1 MNEATANFIGKDGFN
16 WWVGQVENSGGGTK
30 EDPEDKDET
39 NKVKVRIVG
48 YHNPS
53 RKELP
58 TKELPWSMVMMPNMY
73 PQRSGIGTV
82 HQLQINGWVVG
93 FFMDGAAAQVPIVLG
108 SVGDENPKGRYKTSE
123 KEGEEEFFPKLV
135 AADYIPNVHAGQGT
149 GTPGSGSNVKVDSK
163 TGNQVPVEKKKEEVN
178 AESKDS
184 TVNERGEGEVTSE
197 LQNYAEESKCYTVQM
212 GNGKCGSDVST
223 KLKGPMGEFMKFARG
238 VEKNDI
244 GEWIDKKTGKV
255 ADIQSKINT
264 TTSRIA
270 TKLNGIT
277 KNIKG
282 VALEKVNDMIDDQLE
297 KIPTP
302 NPKLTGPIKANL
314 EGLAKVVN
322 CVFGTLLDDL
332 KDFIKGLLT
341 DLFNNVLDA
350 FLCLIQDF
358 ISAIMNKLMDMI
370 SKALGMIDGLMSAIK
385 GAIDKIQSILKDA
398 LSILDLF
405 CEGTLSCA
413 IGASTYETCHGPKA
427 EGKDKAKKKMD
438 EWPNKP
444 PNGFVPTTGDL
455 KGDFAAGT
463 MNGVKS
469 VFNVKTGALV
479 PLDSAA
485 GKSSGIT
492 AKDFDTRG
500 PLERFEDFGFAGKDG
515 TFPEASLNCN
525 PGNRNKKPCFPEM
538 IWDNLQSTAPIKAL
552 PIVDRIG
559 SIAGSWVRKKGRNV
573 SLTAK
578 VRAMFT
584 CNEPEGGGA
593 VFRPNIK
600 DGKVESIDV
609 IEPGIG
615 YGFDPAETYCPKEQY
630 NYRMPKGNVAQVTAN
645 GQLLFLVSSADG
657 TEYPNKPEVMQ
668 VVDVD
673 YDDDNMVIATLDPT
687 NHVNIEN
694 GMVLQTVSGDTFT
707 LNYTEKYADLVVPD
721 DAKAIYAE
729 CGDLIPIV
737 EEIKPINVG
746 SGYKKPIITIGTG
759 PDKKKIGD
767 YTIDDQ
773 GRLVKPI
780 LTEKVFGFVTA
791 KVEDTEGGQGAGG
804 TVILGY
810 SYAGPIKV
818 REKILTLD
826 TYIDCVGHPAL
837 EKQV

>member
-30 EDPEDKDET
+30 DEPDDKDET

-58 TKELPWSMVMMPNMY
+58 TKDLPWSMVMMPNMF

-108 SVGDENPKGRYKTSE
+108 SVGDENPKGAYKTAE
-123 KEGEEEFFPKLV
+123 KEGEEELFPKLV
-135 AADYIPNVHAGQGT
+135 AADYVPNVHAGQGT
-149 GTPGSGSNVKVDSK
+149 GVPGSGSNVTVDSK
-163 TGNQVPVEKKKEEVN
+163 TGNQVPVEEAQTTEG
-178 AESKDS
+178 ESEDS
-184 TVNERGEGEVTSE
+184 TINPRGEGEITSK
-197 LQNYAEESKCYTVQM
+197 LQDYAESSKCYTVQM
-212 GNGKCGSDVST
+212 GNGKCGTDVAT
-223 KLKGPMGEFMKFARG
+223 KLEGPLLEFMKFSRG
-238 VEKNDI
+238 VEKNAI
-244 GEWIDKKTGKV
+244 GEFVDKATGRV
-255 ADIQSKINT
+255 ADVTGKINT
-264 TTSRIA
+264 ITSRVT
-270 TKLNGIT
+270 TKLRGIT
-277 KNIKG
+277 GKIKG
-282 VALEKVNDMIDDQLE
+282 VALARVGDIIDDQLM

-322 CVFGTLLDDL
+322 CVFGDLLNQL

-341 DLFNNVLDA
+341 DLFNNVLDM

-358 ISAIMNKLMDMI
+358 INAIMNKLMDLI
-370 SKALGMIDGLMSAIK
+370 DKALGMIDGLMSAIK
-385 GAIDKIQSILKDA
+385 GAMDKIQSLLKDA

-405 CEGTLSCA
+405 CEGSLSCA
-413 IGASTYETCHGPKA
+413 VGASTYETCHGPKA
-427 EGKDKAKKKMD
+427 KGKDAAAKKMD
-438 EWPNKP
+438 TWPTKP
-444 PNGFVPTTGDL
+444 PMGFVPTTGNL
-455 KGDFAAGT
+455 KGAFAAG
-463 MNGVKS
+463 MMGGVKS

-479 PLDSAA
+479 PLASAA
-485 GKSSGIT
+485 GKLSGI
-492 AKDFDTRG
+492 ASMDFKIGG
-500 PLERFEDFGFAGKDG
+500 PLEAFENFKLNPLGGF
-515 TFPEASLNCN
+515 PSASLNCN
-525 PGNRNKKPCFPEM
+525 SGNKNKKPCFPEM
-538 IWDNLQSTAPIKAL
+538 VWDNLQSTAPIKAL

-559 SIAGSWVRKKGRNV
+559 SIVGSWVRKKGKNV
-573 SLTAK
+573 SLEAT
-578 VRAMFT
+578 VRAQFT

-593 VFRPNIK
+593 VFKPNIK
-600 DGKVESIDV
+600 DGKIESIDV

-630 NYRMPKGNVAQVTAN
+630 NYIIPKGNVAQVVEN
-645 GQLLFLVSSADG
+645 GQPLFLVSSADG
-657 TEYPNKPEVMQ
+657 QENPSKPDVMQ

-673 YDDDNMVIATLDPT
+673 YSEDNMIIATLDPT
-687 NHVNIEN
+687 YHVNIQN

-721 DAKAIYAE
+721 DAKAVYAE

-737 EEIKPINVG
+737 EEIKPVNVG
-746 SGYKKPIITIGTG
+746 TGYKKPIITIGTG
-759 PDKKKIGD
+759 PDKKKIGEM
-767 YTIDDQ
+767 TIDEQ
-773 GRLVKPI
+773 GRLVKPV
-780 LTEKVFGFVTA
+780 LSEKVIGFVTA

-818 REKILTLD
+818 REKLLGLES
-826 TYIDCVGHPAL
+826 YIDCVGHPVL